1 MPDLNKNYQKYRWF
15 FTSSR
20 KLVVGGKSADQNEE
34 IVSEIIKLSKKEKK
48 DFFVMH
54 TREPGSP
61 FAIIISPKDE
71 LSRDDIEETA
81 IWCGCF
87 SRAWR
92 EGKKKTVIDIFSS
105 FQIKK
110 APLMKAGTFGVVGK
124 SENKT
129 VELKLFLTKQEKKLR
144 AVPIVKNKKEILSVI
159 TPGKIDKDEFSEI
172 VSKKLKISKE
182 EVLNALP
189 TGKFRE
195 IK

>member
-1 MPDLNKNYQKYRWF
+1 MADLKESYKSYRWF
-15 FTSSR
+15 FTSSG
-20 KLVVGGKSADQNEE
+20 KLVIGGKSADQNEE
-34 IVSEIIKLSKKEKK
+34 IVNEIVNLSKKQKK
-48 DFFVMH
+48 DFVVMH

-61 FAIIISPKDE
+61 FAIILSPKDE
-71 LSRDDIEETA
+71 LSREDIEETA

-110 APLMKAGTFGVVGK
+110 APLMKSGTFGVVGK

-129 VELKLFLTKQEKKLR
+129 IELKLFLTKQEKKLR

-159 TPGKIDKDEFSEI
+159 TPGKIEKNEFSELLA
-172 VSKKLKISKE
+172 KKLKVPKE

-189 TGKFRE
+189 TGKFQE